1 VSDQPRLFPWPSQP
15 SIGPTLDKKAII
27 EEVEAGLRN
36 ERGRLADAAE
46 NQSFADLDGERYTP
60 RREAETEFDFA
71 GRPKRDSGFMHQAV
85 NRLCQHMYN
94 PGPMRVAQDVPTA
107 DKILQ
112 DVYEQCHID
121 AVMHEAERLCTTND
135 VCAIEVKA
143 TNDPDNPIDLQLW
156 GGEEFTVFLDPNDQ
170 RRAHAVVTI
179 DMYDE
184 QTRYRLW
191 FPDEVLTFVTK
202 KVQLDQAKTGVI
214 AYQQG
219 PAVPNTYGILPFAFI
234 HYTAPVRR
242 FWTPGPGTFLRRGEK
257 RVNDRLS
264 KLDEVID
271 KYCAPIGLF
280 LNCSTEFN
288 PEVGPGRFLRLNRG
302 TAGYTGDGYAEQG
315 EPDAK
320 YLQAELAVEQVWS
333 DVKEFMGQLAEAID
347 LPPSALRLDY
357 SDAPSGISIVI
368 RSAPL
373 LTRARQRRPIFQWAE
388 TELAQIV
395 CQVYGGHYDQ
405 PALVKAAKNL
415 RMLLSWPEPRIPIPG
430 PERDAADEW
439 ELSLGSKSRVN
450 VIQERYGLTRE
461 QAIDHLKQVAEDEE
475 EAKAILPQP
484 EPPPTPDGEQLEED
498 ADGDGAAKENP
509 PAESSSTGGKSVP

>member
-1 VSDQPRLFPWPSQP
+1 MSDQPRLFPWPGQI
-15 SIGPTLDKKAII
+15 SIGPTLNKQAII

-46 NQSFADLDGERYTP
+46 NQSFVDLDGERFTP

-94 PGPMRVAQDVPTA
+94 PGPMRVAQDVPAA
-107 DKILQ
+107 DKVLQ
-112 DVYEQCHID
+112 QVYEQCHID
-121 AVMHEAERLCTTND
+121 AVMHEAEKLSTTND

-143 TNDPDNPIDLQLW
+143 TNDPDRPIDLQLW

-170 RRAHAVVTI
+170 RKAHAVVTL
-179 DMYDE
+179 DLFDE

-191 FPDEVLTFVTK
+191 FPDEVYTFVTK
-202 KVQLDQAKTGVI
+202 KLQVDQAKSGVI
-214 AYQQG
+214 AYQLG
-219 PAVPNTYGILPFAFI
+219 PPMPNTYGCLPFAFV
-234 HYTAPVRR
+234 HYQAPVRR

-257 RVNDRLS
+257 NINDELS
-264 KLDEVID
+264 ELAELIK
-271 KYCAPIGLF
+271 KYHFPIGIF
-280 LNCSTEFN
+280 KNVSPEFN

-302 TAGYTGDGYAEQG
+302 TAGYNGDGYAEQG
-315 EPDAK
+315 DPEAE
-320 YLQAELAVEQVWS
+320 YLQAQMAVEQTWF
-333 DVKEFMGQLAEAID
+333 DVERFMGQLAEAID

-388 TELAQIV
+388 TELAQVV
-395 CQVYGGHYDQ
+395 CQVYGAHYDD
-405 PALVKAAKNL
+405 PGLAKAAKSL

-430 PERDAADEW
+430 PERDQADEW

-450 VIQERYGLTRE
+450 VIMERYGLTRD
-461 QAIDHLKQVAEDEE
+461 QAIDHLKQVADDET
-475 EAKAILPQP
+475 EATAILPQLKP
-484 EPPPTPDGEQLEED
+484 VPGEKPEED
-498 ADGDGAAKENP
+498 DGQ
-509 PAESSSTGGKSVP
+509 GGEKPDEDETEEKA